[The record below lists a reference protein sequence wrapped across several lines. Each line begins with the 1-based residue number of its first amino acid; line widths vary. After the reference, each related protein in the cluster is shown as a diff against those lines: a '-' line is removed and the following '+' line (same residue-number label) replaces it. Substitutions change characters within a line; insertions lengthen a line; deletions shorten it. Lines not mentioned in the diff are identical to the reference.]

1 MAPRKRQR
9 GVKCEPLSFVHTFV
23 HSPVFSSWQP
33 FEPYPIGVL
42 SPYVGHWWPALP
54 SVSLGSKAPC
64 GKVEKFQPFHCQVG
78 APKLGFLWKV
88 SRRPHPPTHHLIGIQ
103 KDIAFERLKK
113 FWELCSKKQKL
124 QQDLFFFIVTSH
136 FFNEFLVNSLYVNE
150 SFWTPD
156 NIKGGCG
163 SISPELQNLRLVELA
178 VGLQES

>member
-1 MAPRKRQR
+1 MGTKTPTYEPPLGIPGPSYDTPCYENPGMAPRKRQR
-9 GVKCEPLSFVHTFV
+9 GIKCEPLSFVHTIV

-42 SPYVGHWWPALP
+42 SPYVGHWWPVLP

-88 SRRPHPPTHHLIGIQ
+88 SRSPHPARSI
-103 KDIAFERLKK
+103 
-113 FWELCSKKQKL
+113 
-124 QQDLFFFIVTSH
+124 FFIVTSH
-136 FFNEFLVNSLYVNE
+136 FFNAFLVNSLCVNE

-163 SISPELQNLRLVELA
+163 SISPELRNLRLVELA